1 METIV
6 ELNNISKTFCKKS
19 DQNNLILDKVS
30 LSINSGELITI
41 DGKNGSGKTTLL
53 KIISGLYLQDSGNI
67 KYSFKNYQKNISYLS
82 TNYRSFFLRLS
93 VIDNLKFYGALYQ
106 IDDLTIK
113 ERIYKLSNIF
123 ECEELL
129 NKTVSS
135 LSDGQKKRIMLVRCF
150 LKAPKLVLCDEAYNS
165 LDGNTKLI
173 FQNHI
178 ENIIPNGISVV
189 WISHED
195 DIFMNIKKRSF
206 TLNNKKLNKK

>member
-195 DIFMNIKKRSF
+195 DVFMNIKKRSF

>member
-1 METIV
+1 MQ
-6 ELNNISKTFCKKS
+6 KS